1 MRDGNAEGIRN
12 LLMKNKDK
20 IGIFQEALRRNSI
33 KSSLGKIGNHRLR
46 DISAAFKADPRTES
60 NVDWLKYIEEFRLK
74 KNEASP
80 PTKV

>member
-1 MRDGNAEGIRN
+1 
-12 LLMKNKDK
+12 MK
-20 IGIFQEALRRNSI
+20 RNSI

-74 KNEASP
+74 KNEASL
-80 PTKV
+80 PTQV

>member
-12 LLMKNKDK
+12 LLYKNKDK
-20 IGIFQEALRRNSI
+20 ISIFEEALRRNAI
-33 KSSLGKIGNHRLR
+33 KSSLGKIGNNRLR
-46 DISAAFKADPRTES
+46 DISAAFKTDPKTES

-74 KNEASP
+74 RTDASP